1 MDQSLAVEVA
11 PVRESRRA
19 LCADVS
25 SAGAESL
32 AATASRIDH
41 WILVEYRGLWGRD
54 VLGDSLLSAELKRHL
69 RDQLARLPHSR
80 LLFVKKPE
88 RRPEPRRT
96 VFFGCSRQG
105 EERFYRLEFDRHE
118 DLLSLDFVAA
128 LRDSGVPGVPVD
140 HPLFVVCTHGKR
152 DRCCAKYGNQLYD
165 RLCAETEPT
174 SVWQA
179 THVGGDRFAG
189 NVVCLP
195 EGLYFGRVGDDDV
208 APLLASYFEREINL
222 ERYRGRSG
230 HTFAVQAAERFV
242 RDATGLT
249 GIDAV
254 VLAGVRARD
263 EGWTVELRTEEAVH
277 EVDVLTELSDEPVY
291 LTCAAV
297 TPQHARRFVAT
308 GRRVRPR

>member
-1 MDQSLAVEVA
+1 VAVSLDDPKIA
-11 PVRESRRA
+11 SRRA

-25 SAGAESL
+25 SASAEPL

-41 WILVEYRGLWGRD
+41 WILVEYRGLWSRD
-54 VLGDSLLSAELKRHL
+54 VLGDSLLSAELKAHL

-88 RRPEPRRT
+88 RRPDPRRT

-128 LRDSGVPGVPVD
+128 LRDTGLPGVPLE

-152 DRCCAKYGNQLYD
+152 DRCCAKYGHQLYEQ
-165 RLCAETEPT
+165 LCRETEST
-174 SVWQA
+174 WVWQA

-195 EGLYFGRVGDDDV
+195 EGLYFGRVGEDDV
-208 APLLASYFEREINL
+208 RPLLASYLAGEIDL
-222 ERYRGRSG
+222 DRYRGRSA

-242 RDATGLT
+242 REATGLK

-254 VLAGVRARD
+254 VLGGVRARE
-263 EGWTVELRTEEAVH
+263 EGWTVELRTERELH
-277 EVDVLTELSDEPVY
+277 EVDIVSELGEEPVF

-297 TPQHARRFVAT
+297 TPQRPRRFLPT
-308 GRRVRPR
+308 GHRVRPR